1 MKCLFIVPTIMTRP
15 QFEINNVENIAKTFP
30 ESDVVFVSNIDDLDF
45 KNYIPKYTNIKK
57 RISGKLY
64 SISKA
69 INTGLEE
76 LTDHQYISF
85 IQSDM
90 IVSKDV
96 IQFCKKIV
104 DDTDLKC
111 GVVGVRSHSTFNRFN
126 KIIKRYD
133 KIDLYRV
140 LWSDG
145 IMFWSKNLYDTIG
158 EFDEIYLGD
167 KESQDYCYRA
177 HQAGYHNYY
186 FKPSDDM
193 LVKHNSLPFPQKT
206 KYNSNDFMNIVNN
219 TKNIFRKKWINW
231 EENQKHLFV

>member
-30 ESDVVFVSNIDDLDF
+30 KSDVVFVSNIDDLDF
-45 KNYIPKYTNIKK
+45 KNYIPKYKNIKK

-69 INTGLEE
+69 LNTGLKE
-76 LTDHQYISF
+76 LTNHQYISF

-90 IVSKDV
+90 IISKDV

-104 DDTDLKC
+104 DDDLKC
-111 GVVGVRSHSTFNRFN
+111 GVVGVRSHSTFNMFN
-126 KIIKRYD
+126 KLIKRYD
-133 KIDLYRV
+133 NIDLYRV

-145 IMFWSKNLYDTIG
+145 IMFWSKKLYDTIG
-158 EFDEIYLGD
+158 DFDEIYLGD

-177 HQAGYHNYY
+177 HQYGYHNYY
-186 FKPSDDM
+186 FRPSGDM
-193 LVKHNSLPFPQKT
+193 LTKHNSLPFEQKT
-206 KYNSNDFMNIVNN
+206 KYNSNDFMNVVHN
-219 TKNIFRKKWINW
+219 TKNIFRKKWEQW
-231 EENQKHLFV
+231 EKNQKHLFV